1 MRVMRYRM
9 DGRRVLAN
17 LRAQSAV
24 PDYRAVEGVRFARE
38 EKPYKFFLP
47 SHPVSKRASKSAG
60 SKTRTLK
67 VRNWQI
73 TAKHFN

>member
-1 MRVMRYRM
+1 MRAVLYRM
-9 DGRRVLAN
+9 DGKSYLAS
-17 LRAQSAV
+17 LRAQAAV
-24 PDYRAVEGVRFARE
+24 PDYRAVEGVRFPRD

-47 SHPVSKRASKSAG
+47 SHPVSKRTSKSAG

-73 TAKHFN
+73 TARHFN

>member
-9 DGRRVLAN
+9 DGKSYLAS
-17 LRAQSAV
+17 LRASSTV
-24 PDYRAVEGVRFARE
+24 PDFRAVEGVRFARE

-47 SHPVSKRASKSAG
+47 AHPVGKRASKSAG